1 MLKVKRYVTF
11 LFLSICLLGFNESQ
25 AQIRLDYSGF
35 TNLRQNI
42 FKGFFNFINVAYSG
56 ETSTAT
62 TTTTTTTTTAT
73 TTTTTTTTTT
83 ITTTTTV
90 TPLHFAQSKV
100 LETGDST
107 DSELYG
113 NSTLLVAEKKGI
125 LEDVT
130 NGITSIVSEV
140 GNSLIGGFDKQPAG
154 LTLIPNH
161 CWYRGKQ
168 YDCGLS
174 LSCVIGGKKSMD
186 LCNGGMIWTCCVD
199 RDQIDKIDP
208 NLGAISDAKCGVV
221 YDRESRIVGGKDT
234 TFGSHPWQAA
244 IVKQSF
250 LSKRISCGG
259 ALIGERWVMTAAHCV
274 HSTSISAMH
283 VRLGEWNVRSQSEK
297 FPHEDYAIERKEEH
311 PEYKS
316 ATFQNDIALLRLTQD
331 VVYKEHIIPV
341 CLPSIQDDFEGN
353 KAVVIGWGRTA
364 HGQITTP
371 SVLQEVTVK
380 VLSPKTCQEWFKS
393 NKRKEII
400 YKNEFICAGYESG
413 GKDSCQGD
421 SGGPL
426 VTMKDDKSTLIG
438 LVSWGI
444 SCAKPKLPGVYTN
457 IANYVSWIN
466 SKI

>member
-1 MLKVKRYVTF
+1 MTHPATPSEDVRPKIITLKID
-11 LFLSICLLGFNESQ
+11 LIE
-25 AQIRLDYSGF
+25 AIIIRGPMECEPSGGS
-35 TNLRQNI
+35 R
-42 FKGFFNFINVAYSG
+42 
-56 ETSTAT
+56 STI
-62 TTTTTTTTTAT
+62 
-73 TTTTTTTTTT
+73 TT
-83 ITTTTTV
+83 ITTTTASATIRAKGEPSSEPVVELSIV
-90 TPLHFAQSKV
+90 TTCVQKNRLISLQQLTV

-161 CWYRGKQ
+161 CWYRGKT
-168 YDCGLS
+168 
-174 LSCVIGGKKSMD
+174 SMD

-426 VTMKDDKSTLIG
+426 KSYNEASSMMLDDKSTLIG